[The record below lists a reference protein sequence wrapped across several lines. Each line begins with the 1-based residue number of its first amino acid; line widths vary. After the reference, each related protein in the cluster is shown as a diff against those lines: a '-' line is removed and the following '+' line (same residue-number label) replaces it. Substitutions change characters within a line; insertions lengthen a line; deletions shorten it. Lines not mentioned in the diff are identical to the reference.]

1 MSEEEELMAVVLEA
15 PAASLPRKLKFWSPL
30 TKKELDSELKS
41 VFPFIWWLSKNM
53 TIVKTMK
60 DIVHFIDSL
69 VGLSVSVYPRWRK
82 KDFEETAAKVCNVCG
97 RRHAGG
103 ILCFLGA
110 AWMSVSLKEKLSE
123 SDEKLVSLE
132 HFQKPEI
139 RFMLNVAG
147 INNRMKSHE
156 MLLERRKK
164 HRDDDA
170 D

>member
-1 MSEEEELMAVVLEA
+1 MAVVLEA

-97 RRHAGG
+97 MRHAGG
-103 ILCFLGA
+103 ILCFLGV

-156 MLLERRKK
+156 MFLERRKR